1 MKPNTCMLL
10 LTVGLT
16 LTISCASLAQKRNHR
31 SGKEPVWV
39 TQPSKYEKAS
49 DYLLAVGTGSS
60 YQDARNNALGNLS
73 RIFQSEVKTDQTL
86 IDEFHETIKGDRL
99 NSDRTTQLLSVT
111 RVGSSQNLINA
122 KVLESYASKDGTSY
136 VLMGMQRR
144 ETAHIY
150 SSEIS
155 NNELH
160 IHDLEKQ
167 ADQETNILDK
177 LGYLKKALI
186 LQEVNNNLQKQRSVL
201 TEQSLRSLPS
211 EDLSLTRKYQEIK
224 RRCLIYLNAG
234 DIPHEIVSAL
244 DKVFQDEGFTVT
256 RNSSHAIVHAI
267 VSYQWRQMDMNRKDA
282 QFVKW
287 DFHVKFD
294 NPSGDRSFR
303 TFNIEGRDGA
313 LTYREAVLRCDETVK
328 KKITTDFRKF
338 LRNEL
343 LKIN

>member
-1 MKPNTCMLL
+1 MKSHICLLL
-10 LTVGLT
+10 LTVGLS
-16 LTISCASLAQKRNHR
+16 LTISCASMAQRNNR
-31 SGKEPVWV
+31 SGKQPIWV
-39 TQPSKYEKAS
+39 TQPTRYEKAS
-49 DYLLAVGTGSS
+49 DYLLAVGTGSRF
-60 YQDARNNALGNLS
+60 QDARNSALGNLS

-86 IDEFHETIKGDRL
+86 IDEFHETIKDDRL

-111 RVGSSQNLINA
+111 RVGSNQNLINA
-122 KVLESYASKDGTSY
+122 RVLETYTSKDGNIY

-144 ETAHIY
+144 ETARIY

-160 IHDLEKQ
+160 INELENQ
-167 ADQETNILDK
+167 ADQESDILDK

-186 LQEVNNNLQKQRSVL
+186 LQEVNDNLQKQRSVL
-201 TEQSLRSLPS
+201 TGQSVGNLPS
-211 EDLSLTRKYQEIK
+211 EDSSLLHKYRDVK
-224 RRCLIYLNAG
+224 KRCLIYLNAR
-234 DIPHEIVSAL
+234 DIPGGIVSVM
-244 DKVFQDEGFTVT
+244 DKVLQDEGFTVT
-256 RNSSHAIVHAI
+256 GNSNHSIIHAN

-287 DFHVKFD
+287 DFHVQFSD
-294 NPSGDRSFR
+294 PAGDRSFR

-328 KKITTDFRKF
+328 KKISTDFRKF

-343 LKIN
+343 LHLN

>member
-1 MKPNTCMLL
+1 MNSNTSMLL

-16 LTISCASLAQKRNHR
+16 LTVSCASLAQKSSHR
-31 SGKEPVWV
+31 SGKEPIWV

-111 RVGSSQNLINA
+111 RVGSTQNLINA
-122 KVLESYASKDGTSY
+122 KVLESYAAKDGTSY

-155 NNELH
+155 NNEMH
-160 IHDLEKQ
+160 INDLEKQ
-167 ADQETNILDK
+167 ADHETNMLDK

-201 TEQSLRSLPS
+201 IGQSVGNMPSGDRSL
-211 EDLSLTRKYQEIK
+211 LQKYREVK
-224 RRCLIYLNAG
+224 RRCLIYLNAS
-234 DIPHEIVSAL
+234 DIPHEIVSVL
-244 DKVFQDEGFTVT
+244 DKVLQDEGFTIT
-256 RNSSHAIVHAI
+256 RNSAHAIVHAV

-282 QFVKW
+282 QFVRW
-287 DFHVKFD
+287 DFHIKFD
-294 NPSGDRSFR
+294 NPAGDRSFR

-328 KKITTDFRKF
+328 EKITTEFRKF

>member
-1 MKPNTCMLL
+1 MKSRTCLLL
-10 LTVGLT
+10 LTVGLS
-16 LTISCASLAQKRNHR
+16 LTISCASMAQRKNNR
-31 SGKEPVWV
+31 SGRQPVWI
-39 TQPSKYEKAS
+39 TQPAKYEKAS
-49 DYLLAVGTGSS
+49 DYLLAVGTGST

-86 IDEFHETIKGDRL
+86 IDEFHETVKGDRL
-99 NSDRTTQLLSVT
+99 NADRTTQLLSVT
-111 RVGSSQNLINA
+111 RVGSNQNLINA
-122 KVLESYASKDGTSY
+122 RVLETFTSKDGTLY

-144 ETAHIY
+144 ETARIY

-160 IHDLEKQ
+160 INDLENQ
-167 ADQETNILDK
+167 ADQENSILDK

-186 LQEVNNNLQKQRSVL
+186 LQEVNDNLRKQRSVL
-201 TEQSLRSLPS
+201 TGQSISDLPS
-211 EDLSLTRKYQEIK
+211 EDSSLLHKYRDVK
-224 RRCLIYLNAG
+224 RRCLIYLNAN
-234 DIPHEIVSAL
+234 DIPDGIVSVM
-244 DKVFQDEGFTVT
+244 DKVLQDEGFTVT
-256 RNSSHAIVHAI
+256 KNSDHSIIHAV

-287 DFHVKFD
+287 DFHVRF
-294 NPSGDRSFR
+294 NTPAGDRSFR

-328 KKITTDFRKF
+328 KKISTDFRKF

-343 LKIN
+343 LHLN

>member
-1 MKPNTCMLL
+1 MKSHTGLLL
-10 LTVGLT
+10 LTMGLS
-16 LTISCASLAQKRNHR
+16 LTISCASMAQRSSHR

-39 TQPSKYEKAS
+39 TQPAKYGKAS

-86 IDEFHETIKGDRL
+86 IDEFHETIKDDRL

-122 KVLESYASKDGTSY
+122 KVLESYTAKDGTLY

-144 ETAHIY
+144 ETAQIY

-160 IHDLEKQ
+160 INDLENQ
-167 ADQETNILDK
+167 ADQGNNILDK

-186 LQEVNNNLQKQRSVL
+186 LQEVNDNLRKQRSVL
-201 TEQSLRSLPS
+201 TGQSISALPS
-211 EDLSLTRKYQEIK
+211 EDGSLLQKYRDVK
-224 RRCLIYLNAG
+224 KRCLIYLNANDMPDG
-234 DIPHEIVSAL
+234 IVSVM
-244 DKVFQDEGFTVT
+244 DKVLQEEGFTVT
-256 RNSSHAIVHAI
+256 KNSAHSIIHAV

-287 DFHVKFD
+287 DFHVRFN
-294 NPSGDRSFR
+294 NPSGGRSFR

-328 KKITTDFRKF
+328 KKISTDFRKF
-338 LRNEL
+338 LRSEL
-343 LKIN
+343 LHIN